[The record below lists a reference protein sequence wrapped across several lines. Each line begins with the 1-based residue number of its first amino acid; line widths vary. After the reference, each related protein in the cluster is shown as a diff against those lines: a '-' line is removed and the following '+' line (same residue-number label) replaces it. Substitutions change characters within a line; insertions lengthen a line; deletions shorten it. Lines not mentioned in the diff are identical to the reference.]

1 MGFLTFGFPKTLI
14 IIMAFQMFKQKL
26 MDMYIQIW
34 SNLADSFSSETNYR
48 IFKDSYEISKHIKI
62 LPNYF
67 TKILFKFTTRNHK
80 LPVEIGRWKSIPH
93 NEKKCTLCNSD
104 IGDEHHYIMSCVYF
118 KEHRRKFIKQ
128 YYTRNPNTLKFKQLF
143 CESGK
148 TS

>member
-26 MDMYIQIW
+26 MDQYIQIW

-80 LPVEIGRWKSIPH
+80 LPVEIGR
-93 NEKKCTLCNSD
+93 
-104 IGDEHHYIMSCVYF
+104 
-118 KEHRRKFIKQ
+118 
-128 YYTRNPNTLKFKQLF
+128 
-143 CESGK
+143 
-148 TS
+148 